1 MKWSLA
7 YLILA
12 LMPIV
17 VPAQTESGLLQ
28 EGMKAYQQGDYD
40 TAISKLKT
48 ATETVESAQDKA
60 SAHLALGIIYQLLND
75 EDQARTQFAKAIIVN
90 PQLKLDRDFYSAKT
104 IQLFDEAKHEGL
116 ERVKRGKALYLD
128 GKYEEAIEQINTGIN
143 LLLATSPKIER
154 HIIIDGYLTA
164 AKIYQLMAKNE
175 MAVAEFEKAL
185 QANPELSLDPELYS
199 QSTINLFQEA
209 KSSGDRTIAKARE
222 LVAGKNYSDAIQLIE
237 QNEGKYYS
245 KASQK
250 DANFVLA
257 EALYSSKQTTLAE
270 NAVAAVLTLDPAY
283 SPNGNVADASFRNF
297 FQDQKRK
304 KNGDLQKVLI
314 VRGAE
319 NPVHDLAIEG
329 FKSEIPAAE
338 MKETEV
344 SNAADAIKK
353 FKPNAIFVT
362 GANSLQAVRKVENQV
377 PVVFANV
384 LKSETGDLKNT
395 NVGGIFWEVPI
406 QAQFSFLS
414 AVLPKAKRIGVVYNP
429 QISGEQIH
437 EAQTVAP
444 KYGLEVVPRT
454 AENSSQMEEML
465 SDWEG
470 IDVLWVI
477 PDKSLVNSPDVFR
490 SVLSLTMNRNLPVL
504 AYHEAFVKEG
514 ALLSVSND
522 FSSMGKQAAELVHNL
537 LDQKSDKNLPSV
549 LPTLS
554 KLAINLKTAK
564 KLNIEINPNVVMS
577 ATQVYK

>member
-7 YLILA
+7 YLILV
-12 LMPIV
+12 LIPIV
-17 VPAQTESGLLQ
+17 AFPKTDSGLLQ
-28 EGMKAYQQGDYD
+28 DGMKAYQQGDYD

-48 ATETVESAQDKA
+48 ATETVESAEDKA

-116 ERVKRGKALYLD
+116 ERVKKGKAMYLD

-175 MAVAEFEKAL
+175 MAVAQFEKAL
-185 QANPELSLDPELYS
+185 QVNPELALDPELYS

-209 KSSGDRTIAKARE
+209 KLAGDRTIAKARE
-222 LVAGKNYSDAIQLIE
+222 LLAGKNYSDAIHLIE

-245 KASQK
+245 KTSQK

-257 EALYSSKQTTLAE
+257 EALYSSKQTARAE
-270 NAVAAVLTLDPAY
+270 NAVAAVLTMDPAY
-283 SPNGNVADASFRNF
+283 SPNGNVADASFKNF

-319 NPVHDLAIEG
+319 NPVHDLAISG
-329 FKSEIPAAE
+329 FKTEISAAE

-414 AVLPKAKRIGVVYNP
+414 AVLPKVKRIGVVYNP
-429 QISGEQIH
+429 QITGDQIR

-444 KYGLEVVPRT
+444 KYGFEVVPRT
-454 AENSSQMEEML
+454 AQNSSQMEEIL
-465 SDWEG
+465 SDWDG

-477 PDKSLVNSPDVFR
+477 PDKSLVNSPEVFR
-490 SVLSLTMNRNLPVL
+490 SVLALTMNHNLPVL

-514 ALLSVSND
+514 ALLSVSSD
-522 FSSMGKQAAELVHNL
+522 FSSMGKQAGELVHNL